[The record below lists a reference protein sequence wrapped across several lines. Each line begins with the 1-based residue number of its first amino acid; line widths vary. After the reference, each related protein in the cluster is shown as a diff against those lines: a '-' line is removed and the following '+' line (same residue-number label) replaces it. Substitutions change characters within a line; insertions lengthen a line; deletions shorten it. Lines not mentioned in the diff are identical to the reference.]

1 MFCTKYRHCN
11 KFERERKANVGKVI
25 KKSDCMEY
33 FLMNKILPHK
43 QKKMQTKG
51 NELIRGNQN
60 LKRPRKRN

>member
-1 MFCTKYRHCN
+1 
-11 KFERERKANVGKVI
+11 
-25 KKSDCMEY
+25 MEY